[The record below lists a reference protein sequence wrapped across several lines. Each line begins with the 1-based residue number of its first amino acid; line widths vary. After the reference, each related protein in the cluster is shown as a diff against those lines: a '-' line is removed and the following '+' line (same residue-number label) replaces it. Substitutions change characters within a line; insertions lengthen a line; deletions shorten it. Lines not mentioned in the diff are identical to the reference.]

1 MDILGIFGF
10 VFAATATGVLVYEHH
25 MDVLSG
31 PYIEGREPARIIAAM
46 LEPMFEPVHA
56 LVAPRPVGA
65 AADARQTARRAGVS
79 RCLEIRHAN

>member
-56 LVAPRPVGA
+56 LVAPLLERLNWQ
-65 AADARQTARRAGVS
+65 ARSAVYLAS
-79 RCLEIRHAN
+79 LA

>member
-46 LEPMFEPVHA
+46 LE
-56 LVAPRPVGA
+56 APDPYSRSIVMTLIIAVRP
-65 AADARQTARRAGVS
+65 R
-79 RCLEIRHAN
+79 